1 MNTAKLESSANRRT
15 NMSPA
20 LSDDPQNRESH
31 RVVTIMSDD
40 SQAALIES
48 AKDRLRMATIERK
61 RMTSLNAES
70 RGNRFS
76 KGKFRYHQAA
86 IQEQKVNKSQTLE
99 NNSRNNH
106 TISENFADKYQH
118 MMDSKYNR
126 IHLSS
131 LTKNQSI
138 LQNSEQ
144 KTESKLL
151 SKAGQNQ
158 NLSFLQNQS

>member
-1 MNTAKLESSANRRT
+1 MT
-15 NMSPA
+15 
-20 LSDDPQNRESH
+20 
-31 RVVTIMSDD
+31 DD

-76 KGKFRYHQAA
+76 KGKFRYQQAA
-86 IQEQKVNKSQTLE
+86 LQEKQVNKSQTLE
-99 NNSRNNH
+99 NSRNNN

-131 LTKNQSI
+131 LMKNQTI
-138 LQNSEQ
+138 LENSES
-144 KTESKLL
+144 KTD
-151 SKAGQNQ
+151 N
-158 NLSFLQNQS
+158 NQSKNTNMISKTN